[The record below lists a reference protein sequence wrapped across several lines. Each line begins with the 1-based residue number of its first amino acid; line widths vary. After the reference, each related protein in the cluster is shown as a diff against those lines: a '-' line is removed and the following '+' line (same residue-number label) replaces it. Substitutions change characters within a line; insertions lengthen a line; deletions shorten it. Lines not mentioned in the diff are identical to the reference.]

1 MKKRIKNADS
11 LEMLRTGEQFFKCAN
26 LCIEKG
32 NEMSYACMNCVTPAA
47 VNAALSC
54 EIFLKLL
61 LYLHEI
67 EYPKE
72 HRLKELFKELPRVIK
87 ENIKADTI
95 KRYGSWEN
103 LWGLAHLDN
112 VSNTFNDWRYNFEHD
127 FSKERMMRLEM
138 GFLFALMETLKD
150 ECNKYFEIYINGGRK
165 R

>member
-1 MKKRIKNADS
+1 MKKSKKNADS
-11 LEMLRTGEQFFKCAN
+11 LEMLRTGEQIIKCAN
-26 LCIEKG
+26 HCIEKG
-32 NEMSYACMNCVTPAA
+32 NEMSYAWINCDTPAA

-103 LWGLAHLDN
+103 LWGIAPLDN
-112 VSNTFNDWRYNFEHD
+112 VSISFNDWRYNFEHD
-127 FSKERMMRLEM
+127 FSKGRMMRLEM
-138 GFLFALMETLKD
+138 GFLFA
-150 ECNKYFEIYINGGRK
+150 
-165 R
+165 

>member
-11 LEMLRTGEQFFKCAN
+11 LEMLRTGEQIFKCAN

-87 ENIKADTI
+87 ENIK
-95 KRYGSWEN
+95 
-103 LWGLAHLDN
+103 
-112 VSNTFNDWRYNFEHD
+112 V
-127 FSKERMMRLEM
+127 
-138 GFLFALMETLKD
+138 
-150 ECNKYFEIYINGGRK
+150 
-165 R
+165 